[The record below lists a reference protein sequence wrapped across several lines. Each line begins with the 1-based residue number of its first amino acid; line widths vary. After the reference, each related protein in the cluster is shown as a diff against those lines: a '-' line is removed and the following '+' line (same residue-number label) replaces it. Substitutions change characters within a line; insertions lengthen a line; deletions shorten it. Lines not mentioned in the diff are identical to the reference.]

1 MQAPLSGDERELAAH
16 HRLHNNLRNFQFW
29 SACTL
34 VREHMVRGFAVVSR
48 TVPVNLP
55 SRAEQVSDFPPLA
68 GKLGKSRP
76 NEMPLSFSDDMPHDV
91 VKANGTKRRRAMIVG
106 YARTSTWKAAGVDKV
121 FSEQASS
128 VAQRTKLTECLSFL
142 RDGDV
147 LTVTKPDRLARS
159 TAELLAI
166 EADLSA
172 VLA

>member
-1 MQAPLSGDERELAAH
+1 
-16 HRLHNNLRNFQFW
+16 
-29 SACTL
+29 
-34 VREHMVRGFAVVSR
+34 
-48 TVPVNLP
+48 
-55 SRAEQVSDFPPLA
+55 
-68 GKLGKSRP
+68 
-76 NEMPLSFSDDMPHDV
+76 
-91 VKANGTKRRRAMIVG
+91 MIVG

-166 EADLSA
+166 EADLSLA